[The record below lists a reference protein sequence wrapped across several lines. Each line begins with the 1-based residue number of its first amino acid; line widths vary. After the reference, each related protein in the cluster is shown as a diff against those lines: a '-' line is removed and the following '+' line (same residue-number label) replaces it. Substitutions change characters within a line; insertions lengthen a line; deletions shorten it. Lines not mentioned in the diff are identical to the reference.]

1 MVDKYSDYHI
11 DTRCIHS
18 GQDPDPVTGAVVVP
32 ISLATTFAQRGPGGL
47 YSTYEYSRTGNPTR
61 EAFEKC
67 LAGTEKGKY
76 GIAFASGLAATN
88 AIIGIYSP
96 GDHIIST
103 DDVYGGSR
111 RLFSRYCA
119 PKQNIEFSFVD
130 TSNLELVRAA
140 FKENTKM
147 VWLETPTNP
156 TLKISDIA
164 EICKIAKERGVKVI
178 VDNTFA
184 SPYCQSP
191 LELGADAVVHSV
203 TKYIGGHTD
212 VVMGVFIT
220 SDTTLYEPIKFLQNS
235 IGSVPSPFDCYNAI
249 KGMKT
254 LHLRMKAHSKNALKV
269 AQFLESH
276 PKVEKVIYPGLPSHP
291 QHDLAKKQM
300 RLFSGMITFYIKGG
314 LEGARTFL
322 TSTKLFI
329 CAESLGAVECLMEH
343 PGLMT
348 HASVPANVK
357 AELGISD
364 ALIRLSIGVEFIG
377 DIIADL
383 EQALEKVNI

>member
-1 MVDKYSDYHI
+1 MVDKYYNYHI

-18 GQDPDPVTGAVVVP
+18 GQDPDPITGAVIVP
-32 ISLATTFAQRGPGGL
+32 ISLSTTFAQRGPGVL
-47 YSTYEYSRTGNPTR
+47 YSSYEYSRSGNPTR

-67 LAGTEKGKY
+67 LAGTEQGKY
-76 GIAFASGLAATN
+76 GLAFASGLAATN
-88 AIIGIYSP
+88 AIMGIYNP
-96 GDHIIST
+96 GDHILTT

-111 RLFSRYCA
+111 RLFSRYA
-119 PKQNIEFSFVD
+119 SPKQSIEFSFVN
-130 TSNLELVRAA
+130 TSDLNEVRASI
-140 FKENTKM
+140 KENTKM
-147 VWLETPTNP
+147 IWIESPTNP

-164 EICKIAKERGVKVI
+164 EISKIAKEKNIKVF

-191 LELGADAVVHSV
+191 LELGADAVIHSV

-212 VVMGVFIT
+212 VVMGVVVT
-220 SDTTLYEPIKFLQNS
+220 SDFSLYEPLKFLQNA
-235 IGSVPSPFDCYNAI
+235 IGGVPSPFDCYNAL

-269 AQFLESH
+269 AQFLEAH
-276 PKVEKVIYPGLPSHP
+276 EKVEKVIYPGLPSHP

-300 RLFSGMITFYIKGG
+300 KRFSGMITFFIKGG
-314 LEGARTFL
+314 LQAARTFL

-343 PGLMT
+343 PGIMT
-348 HASVPANVK
+348 HASVPEEVRGQ
-357 AELGISD
+357 LGISD
-364 ALIRLSIGVEFIG
+364 SLIRLSIGVEFIEDIIG
-377 DIIADL
+377 DIR
-383 EQALEKVNI
+383 QALEKVNI